1 MFNCLCSAIY
11 VFKTDCFP
19 TEMAFVKH
27 LALTWDE
34 EEEEAEKDTSNRKS
48 I

>member
-1 MFNCLCSAIY
+1 MFNCLCLAIY

-19 TEMAFVKH
+19 TEMAFVK
-27 LALTWDE
+27 LLGLTLDG
-34 EEEEAEKDTSNRKS
+34 EEEEAEKNTANRKS